1 MTIRKNIISAAAL
14 SEIFF
19 AGPPGVALAGENKP
33 QAIKPLQAFSFE
45 TGQKHGIGYFTSD
58 ASTCKLVVTLADAAN
73 HDDAQGF
80 TATRYEAAI
89 RAGQNTRYTSEEGQA
104 FELSCLANA
113 EAMTFKPLNSIASS
127 QSK

>member
-73 HDDAQGF
+73 HDDAQASQPPVMKLQF
-80 TATRYEAAI
+80 APARIPATRAKKA
-89 RAGQNTRYTSEEGQA
+89 
-104 FELSCLANA
+104 
-113 EAMTFKPLNSIASS
+113 KPSS
-127 QSK
+127 